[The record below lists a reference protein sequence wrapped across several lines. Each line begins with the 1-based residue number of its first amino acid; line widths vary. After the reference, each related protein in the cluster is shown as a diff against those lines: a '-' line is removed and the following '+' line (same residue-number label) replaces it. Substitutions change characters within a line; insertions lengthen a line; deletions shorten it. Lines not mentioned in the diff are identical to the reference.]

1 MNSLSD
7 LIHIERFARLKTFAV
22 LSVTGLDRESFLQG
36 QLTHDVVGLSP
47 GQHQLS
53 GYCSPK
59 GRLLAVMR
67 QWKDETSVHHLL
79 PQEIAQDTAKR
90 LRMFVLRS
98 KVTITLTEVADAQ
111 NSALAIIGVYGRC
124 ADSFTVGQAA
134 SIPEGILLR
143 APDCPIMGPRA
154 WLIAGLQEAQPAPK
168 TATPKAAALKPA
180 ALDPATELTESV
192 WLHSEI
198 QAGLPWVGLATREA
212 FVPQM
217 VNLELVDGVSFT
229 KGCYTGQEVV
239 ARSQYLGKLKRRM
252 FRVDLEPAQGIA
264 PESLAGC
271 DIWSDQLNSPKPV
284 SGESVE
290 PGDSG
295 EPVGRVVMAST
306 ANNALGEP
314 LDRISLLI
322 ECTLQGW
329 AAQGLRLQSVNGP
342 ALKARAL
349 PYEITEPS

>member
-1 MNSLSD
+1 MNALSD

-36 QLTHDVVGLSP
+36 QLTHDVAGLSL

-67 QWKDETSVHHLL
+67 QWKDETRVYHLL
-79 PQEIAQDTAKR
+79 PHEIAQDTAKR

-98 KVTITLTEVADAQ
+98 KATITLTEVADAQ
-111 NSALAIIGVYGRC
+111 SSALAIIGVYGRC
-124 ADSFTVGQAA
+124 ADSFAVGQAVP
-134 SIPEGILLR
+134 IQEGFLLR
-143 APDCPIMGPRA
+143 APDCPVMGSRA
-154 WLIAGLQEAQPAPK
+154 WLIAGLQEAQPA
-168 TATPKAAALKPA
+168 LKPA
-180 ALDPATELTESV
+180 ALDQATELQESA
-192 WLHSEI
+192 WLDSEI

-252 FRVDLEPAQGIA
+252 FRVDLEPAHGMA
-264 PESLAGC
+264 PEQLAGC
-271 DIWSDQLNSPKPV
+271 DVWSDQLNRPKSV
-284 SGESVE
+284 GGEPLE
-290 PGDSG
+290 PGDSA

-306 ANNALGEP
+306 AHNPAGEP

-329 AAQGLRLQSVNGP
+329 AAQGLHLQSVNGP